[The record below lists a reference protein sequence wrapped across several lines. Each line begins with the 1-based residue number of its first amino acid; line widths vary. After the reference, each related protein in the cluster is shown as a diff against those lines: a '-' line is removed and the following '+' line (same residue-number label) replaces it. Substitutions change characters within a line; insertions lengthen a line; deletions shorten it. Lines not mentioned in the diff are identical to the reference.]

1 MAKKGFW
8 YEEERKEEDYGLLRG
23 LTHVKVEN
31 NYHSDEKISS
41 EPVFQNREKRIHKVL
56 VK

>member
-8 YEEERKEEDYGLLRG
+8 YDEERKEEDYGLLRG

-31 NYHSDEKISS
+31 NYHSDEIFSS
-41 EPVFQNREKRIHKVL
+41 EPVFQHGKKRIHKVL

>member
-8 YEEERKEEDYGLLRG
+8 YDEERKEEDYGLLRG
-23 LTHVKVEN
+23 LTHIKVEN

-41 EPVFQNREKRIHKVL
+41 EPVFHNMEKRIHKVL

>member
-8 YEEERKEEDYGLLRG
+8 YDDDRKEEDYGLLRG

-31 NYHSDEKISS
+31 KYIAKDDMPSAPVSFHGEK
-41 EPVFQNREKRIHKVL
+41 KIHKVL

>member
-8 YEEERKEEDYGLLRG
+8 YDENRSEEDYGLLRG

-31 NYHSDEKISS
+31 NYHSDEKVSS
-41 EPVFQNREKRIHKVL
+41 EPVFQHGEKKIHKVL